1 MGKSKSSI
9 INIAVIGG
17 GSYCKELLEKT
28 TMDYREKDVNAR
40 MSAVADPDPNSPGI
54 VTAGK
59 LGLIAVSDYHDLYK
73 PEYDIHLFILLT
85 PEEHV
90 LEDILE
96 TKPPHIRVQSY
107 HVFNIFWKAI
117 SVEERKLRSRT
128 DEMETI
134 LNGIKDHICVISPD
148 HKIIEV
154 NESFLAHIGYSHKEL
169 IGKKCYEVF
178 QQLDHPCKSHEQTC
192 PLNEVI
198 KNKRHIR
205 QIMRREVSRGGPRSY
220 EVNVFPIWE
229 KNGKISEFIEI
240 SRDITLR
247 LKEEEEITHR
257 LERMVEERTRQLRE
271 THDKLLH
278 QDKMVSLGKL
288 AASVVHEINN
298 PIAGVLNLTMLIKR
312 IMEDGDM
319 EKGDVDKFRQ
329 YLDLM
334 ETETRRISRIVSN
347 LLTFSRQSRIEIDQ
361 IDLDQTPEKS
371 LLLQTNLTRVNLN
384 ELIEQTLLLNSN
396 LLKINGVRVEKRY
409 MPDLPEIMGSPD
421 QLQQVFM
428 NLVSNAI
435 EAMESCGRRVLSIET
450 DHFKKTNKIR
460 ILFTDSGVGIQREN
474 VIRLFEPFFTTK
486 KRKGVGL
493 GLSVAYGIIQAHG
506 GAVNVR
512 SRLGEGTAFMVELP
526 IKKVVPQPVLEGV
539 SNGRD

>member
-1 MGKSKSSI
+1 MAKNDSSI

-17 GSYCKELLEKT
+17 SSYSKELLEKT
-28 TMDYREKDVNAR
+28 TMDYREQEVNAR
-40 MSAVADPDPNSPGI
+40 MRALADPDPMSPGML
-54 VTAGK
+54 TAEK
-59 LGLIAVSDYHDLYK
+59 LGLITVSDYHDLYDPK
-73 PEYDIHLFILLT
+73 YNIQLFVILT
-85 PEEHV
+85 PEEHI

-128 DEMETI
+128 EEMETI
-134 LNGIKDHICVISPD
+134 LNGIQDLICVIGPD
-148 HKIIEV
+148 LKIVEV
-154 NESFLAHIGYSHKEL
+154 NEAFVKHIGYSYDAL
-169 IGKKCYEVF
+169 IGKNCYEIF
-178 QQLDHPCKSHEQTC
+178 QHLDHPCTPEEQKC

-205 QIMRREVSRGGPRSY
+205 QVMNKMLPKGGSRYY

-229 KNGKISEFIEI
+229 KSGKISEFIEI

-247 LKEEEEITHR
+247 LREEEEITRR
-257 LERMVEERTRQLRE
+257 LERMVEERTRQLQE

-298 PIAGVLNLTMLIKR
+298 PIAGILNLTMLIKR
-312 IMEDGDM
+312 IIEDGNIRKRDI
-319 EKGDVDKFRQ
+319 DKFKQ

-334 ETETRRISRIVSN
+334 ETETRRTSRIVSN
-347 LLTFSRQSRIEIDQ
+347 LLTFSRQSRMDMNQE
-361 IDLDQTPEKS
+361 DLDQLPEEG
-371 LLLQTNLTRVNLN
+371 LLLRTNLVKVDIN

-396 LLKINGVRVEKRY
+396 LLKINGIRVQRGFDSK
-409 MPDLPEIMGSPD
+409 LPNITGSPD

-435 EAMESCGRRVLSIET
+435 EAMESSEDRRLYIET
-450 DHFKKTNKIR
+450 SHFKKSNYIR
-460 ILFTDSGVGIQREN
+460 ILFEDSGIGIPRNNVGK
-474 VIRLFEPFFTTK
+474 LFEPFFTTK

-506 GAVNVR
+506 GSIEVR
-512 SRLGEGTAFMVELP
+512 SRLGNGTTFNVDLPLERFSSYPSPEGGPDE
-526 IKKVVPQPVLEGV
+526 
-539 SNGRD
+539 